1 MVKQIEDKNI
11 EDRFREDWT
20 YEQRVAVLAQIGRQ
34 IEERLAK
41 IDGRLNAIEAHGALL
56 LTRANILIGTILTLI
71 TFVILTAMV
80 MSKVG

>member
-71 TFVILTAMV
+71 TFVILTAGV
-80 MSKVG
+80 MSR